1 MNRLLFLLPAAA
13 LAACQS
19 PAPATGEKPSETTGN
34 LIIGYDPAVG
44 IEPLLAAASDYRAEI
59 LHRPATGRAPFQNG
73 TRRIVGGTRP
83 RHAAAPAAIKQA
95 V

>member
-19 PAPATGEKPSETTGN
+19 PAPATSERPSETTGN

-44 IEPLLAAASDYRAEI
+44 IDWPLAAPPLLSGKDAAGSLLA
-59 LHRPATGRAPFQNG
+59 
-73 TRRIVGGTRP
+73 
-83 RHAAAPAAIKQA
+83 QA
-95 V
+95 VLFD